1 MITLPRGYREVR
13 RVDLMRNRKEAM
25 LVNLLALAITGALI
39 ALGFVF
45 CPPFVEIRI
54 GIHTVFQMAFLVIG
68 VIAYMIFHEL
78 IHGVFMKAFSGR
90 KPYYGFTGL
99 YAYAGS
105 DAFFA
110 RKQYLVIAFAP
121 VVILGVIIAVLTTAF
136 YETAFWPLYLI
147 QIVNLSGAAGDL
159 YVGFL
164 IARAGNDI
172 VVRDMGTDMSFYSSH
187 ESEM

>member
-1 MITLPRGYREVR
+1 MTTLPSGYREVR

-25 LVNLLALAITGALI
+25 LVNLLALVITGALA

-45 CPPFVEIRI
+45 CPPFSEVTL
-54 GIHTVFQMAFLVIG
+54 GIHTVFNMAFLVIG

-78 IHGVFMKAFSGR
+78 IHGVFMKAFSGM
-90 KPYYGFTGL
+90 KPHYGFTGL

-121 VVILGVIIAVLTTAF
+121 VVILGVVIAVLTIAF
-136 YETAFWPLYLI
+136 YETAFWYLYLV

-172 VVRDMGTDMSFYSSH
+172 VVRDMGTDMSFYSSR
-187 ESEM
+187 